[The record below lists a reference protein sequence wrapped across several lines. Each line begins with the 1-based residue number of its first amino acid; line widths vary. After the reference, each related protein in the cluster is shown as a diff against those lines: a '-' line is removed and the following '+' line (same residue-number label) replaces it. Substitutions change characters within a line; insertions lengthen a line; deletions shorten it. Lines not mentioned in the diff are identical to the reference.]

1 MTIFNIAQRQKL
13 QSKRVSSLMLGDNVR
28 ICERM
33 RRDGGGD
40 EGSVH
45 RSVGLGRLECA
56 RASVRVR
63 ECVHTQARL
72 QHAHARSSRKCTQ
85 AHQAAGE
92 NLAG

>member
-1 MTIFNIAQRQKL
+1 MREGGRKKERDARPEER
-13 QSKRVSSLMLGDNVR
+13 KRAP
-28 ICERM
+28 
-33 RRDGGGD
+33 
-40 EGSVH
+40 
-45 RSVGLGRLECA
+45 LGRLECA